1 MYSFSYFS
9 VQLLHI
15 PNNFDKYLTNNLLYD
30 IFTNMQYTAY
40 LEEEFMGNYDFPI
53 FTTLVEISR
62 LSNIL
67 QNTMDI
73 GMDDITSKQWL
84 PLMVLGK
91 CEDTLNLN
99 QLAEKC
105 GITRQSAKQLIDKLV
120 EEDLVS
126 IKKSDF
132 DKRNILIYITEKGR
146 NWGIYNFDR
155 NVQFVQELFS
165 DIPSED
171 ILVFSEV
178 QRKLID
184 KLVNMKSQLKEGN
197 KNG

>member
-1 MYSFSYFS
+1 
-9 VQLLHI
+9 
-15 PNNFDKYLTNNLLYD
+15 
-30 IFTNMQYTAY
+30 
-40 LEEEFMGNYDFPI
+40 MGNYDFPI

-91 CEDTLNLN
+91 CEATLNLN

-120 EEDLVS
+120 EKDLVS